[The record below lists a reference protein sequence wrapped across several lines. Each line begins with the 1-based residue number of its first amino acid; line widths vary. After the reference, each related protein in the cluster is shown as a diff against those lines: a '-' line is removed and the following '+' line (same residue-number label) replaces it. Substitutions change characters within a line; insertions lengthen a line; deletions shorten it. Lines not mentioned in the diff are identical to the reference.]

1 MSSLLKA
8 LAFTAI
14 VTAFYNPWFNSL
26 ILSVKRLNL
35 FSSLDK
41 IKAYDLDEEID
52 FLHSIIERQE
62 VLEMKQQTTRK
73 QSKHPGKKNAAE
85 SYRSGNHTLFSI

>member
-14 VTAFYNPWFNSL
+14 VTAFYNRWFNSL
-26 ILSVKRLNL
+26 IL

>member
-14 VTAFYNPWFNSL
+14 VTAFYNRWFNSL

-73 QSKHPGKKNAAE
+73 QSKHPGKKNAEE

>member
-14 VTAFYNPWFNSL
+14 VTAFYNRWFNSL

-85 SYRSGNHTLFSI
+85 SYRSSNHTLFSI